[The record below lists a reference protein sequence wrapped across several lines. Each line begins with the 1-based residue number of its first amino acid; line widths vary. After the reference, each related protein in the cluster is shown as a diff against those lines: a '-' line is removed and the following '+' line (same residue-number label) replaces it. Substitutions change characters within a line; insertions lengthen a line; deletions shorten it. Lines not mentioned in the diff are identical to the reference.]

1 MAIAT
6 GQLFSAAF
14 CSAASATFL
23 ANSRVTAFLSRSGP
37 VTGGSAWAAAL
48 ASTAVARARINAFI
62 CLLSGGAGAARFWV
76 CGARVPRLRAR
87 VEQHALGGLL
97 ARPDAVGDADTA
109 VGAAR
114 ERQPR
119 VAGEHPIDRLDAVQM
134 SDEVLGRRGRMAA
147 DAGQDGRRGDPER
160 VLELGTRE
168 RGERLVVAREHARV
182 ERAAQEDAQQGVPGG
197 RPPWILHAREGARQD
212 RAP

>member
-23 ANSRVTAFLSRSGP
+23 ANSSVTAFLSMSGP
-37 VTGGSAWAAAL
+37 VTGGSARAAVL

-62 CLLSGGAGAARFWV
+62 VSFLRGARAALFWV
-76 CGARVPRLRAR
+76 CGARVPRLGAR
-87 VEQHALGGLL
+87 VEQHELGGLL

-119 VAGEHPIDRLDAVQM
+119 VGGEQPIDRLDAAQM
-134 SDEVLGRRGRMAA
+134 SDEVLGHRGRMSA

-168 RGERLVVAREHARV
+168 RGERRVVALEHARV
-182 ERAAQEDAQQGVPGG
+182 ERAAQEDAQEGVTGG
-197 RPPWILHAREGARQD
+197 RPSGILHAREGARQD
-212 RAP
+212 R